1 VEHAVEPTTKP
12 GDFTPKDHVISFH
25 CCYITKPM
33 NPFRRATTLVSG
45 CTKVNPS
52 NGSRKQQLYLQTN
65 VVLRKDALR

>member
-1 VEHAVEPTTKP
+1 
-12 GDFTPKDHVISFH
+12 
-25 CCYITKPM
+25 M

-65 VVLRKDALR
+65 VVLRKDVLR